1 MLEGRDQSL
10 GLGDGRVVARVGA
23 EIQEDLR
30 VVDVAPELLERRDRL
45 LEARALAGDRLRLLR
60 IVPEPRN
67 QGLLAELVDVL
78 LQLGEVKDAP
88 LAP

>member
-1 MLEGRDQSL
+1 VLEGREERL
-10 GLGDGRVVARVGA
+10 GLRDGGVVTAFGA
-23 EIQEDLR
+23 QIQEDLR

-45 LEARALAGDRLRLLR
+45 LEAGALARDGLCLLR
-60 IVPEPRN
+60 IVPETGDE
-67 QGLLAELVDVL
+67 GLLAELVDVL